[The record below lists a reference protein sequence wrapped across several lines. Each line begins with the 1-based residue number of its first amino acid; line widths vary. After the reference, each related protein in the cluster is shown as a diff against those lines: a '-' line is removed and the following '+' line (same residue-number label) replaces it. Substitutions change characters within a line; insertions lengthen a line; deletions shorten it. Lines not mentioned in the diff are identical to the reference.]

1 MLLSILIPTL
11 ASRAALY
18 QRLTSEL
25 RRQIE
30 SAGLQSEVEIL
41 GLCDDGAVPV
51 GAKRNTLL
59 RQAQGQYVVFT
70 DDDDQVSAGY
80 VSLIAQALRANP
92 GIDCLGIRVLI
103 YFRGAH
109 PSEATHSI
117 QYTDLSSKAGRYF
130 RPPYILNPIRRDIA
144 IRYPFA
150 EVRYSEDFDWAMRMV
165 RDRALQREVM
175 IEPVLY
181 HYYSRRRWLYQWLLD
196 QSEPLRHALGLRM
209 DKRLTFWRRIK
220 GSDSQTPSA

>member
-11 ASRAALY
+11 ESRAGLY

-25 RRQIE
+25 QRQVE
-30 SAGLQSEVEIL
+30 AAGLQSEVEIL
-41 GLCDDGAVPV
+41 GHCDDGTIPI

-59 RQAQGQYVVFT
+59 QRSQGRYVVFT
-70 DDDDQVSAGY
+70 DDDDQVSANY

-92 GIDCLGIRVLI
+92 DVDCLGIRVLI

-117 QYTDLSSKAGRYF
+117 QYTDLSSQSGRYF

-165 RDRALQREVM
+165 KDRALQREVM
-175 IEPVLY
+175 LEPVLY
-181 HYYSRRRWLYQWLLD
+181 HYYSRRRWLYQYLLD
-196 QSEPLRHALGLRM
+196 RTEPLRHALGLRM

-220 GSDSQTPSA
+220 GTD

>member
-11 ASRAALY
+11 ASRAGLY
-18 QRLTSEL
+18 QRLTMEL
-25 RRQIE
+25 HRQIAV
-30 SAGLQSEVEIL
+30 AGLTEEVEVI
-41 GLCDDGAVPV
+41 GLCDDGTAPV

-59 RQAQGQYVVFT
+59 RHAQGRYVVFA
-70 DDDDQVSAGY
+70 DDDDEVCGDY
-80 VSLIAQALRANP
+80 VQLIARALRENP
-92 GIDCLGIRVLI
+92 DIDCLGIRVLI
-103 YFRGAH
+103 YFRGGH

-117 QYTDLSSKAGRYF
+117 RYSDLSSKAGRYY

-144 IRYPFA
+144 TRYPFA

-181 HYYSRRRWLYQWLLD
+181 HYYSRRRWLYQRLLD
-196 QSEPLRHALGLRM
+196 LSEPVRHALGLRM
-209 DKRLTFWRRIK
+209 DKRLAVWRRLK
-220 GSDSQTPSA
+220 RSD

>member
-11 ASRAALY
+11 ESRAILY
-18 QRLTSEL
+18 DRLSAEL

-30 SAGLQSEVEIL
+30 AAGLRDEVEIL
-41 GLCDDGAVPV
+41 GLCDDGTAPV

-59 RQAQGQYVVFT
+59 QRAQGQYVVFT
-70 DDDDQVSAGY
+70 DDDDEVSRDY
-80 VSLIAQALRANP
+80 VSLITQALLANP

-117 QYTDLSSKAGRYF
+117 RYTDLSSKGGRYY

-165 RDRALQREVM
+165 RDRALQQEVM

-196 QSEPLRHALGLRM
+196 LSEPVRHALGLRM
-209 DKRLTFWRRIK
+209 DKRFAVWRRIK
-220 GSDSQTPSA
+220 GSD